1 MDMARSEVRKLVG
14 DDYTTGQHL
23 EHAAQQARERNYQDF
38 LIVDVD
44 AHHYESE
51 SYKDVFQYI
60 ESPVI
65 RHQALESS
73 KRGQRAS
80 MLGGTVG
87 YQDISGRITRHDL
100 RRHDIQRHDKLGGKH
115 RDVGMT
121 LEWMDAMGVDYSCLF
136 PTPMLFL
143 GLHPQVEVEVAMC
156 RAYNRWL

>member
-1 MDMARSEVRKLVG
+1 MTSLSSPETARRRASMDMARNEVRQLVG
-14 DDYTTGQHL
+14 DDYTTGKHL
-23 EHAAQQARERNYQDF
+23 EHASQQARERNYQDF

-100 RRHDIQRHDKLGGKH
+100 RRLDMARHEK
-115 RDVGMT
+115 
-121 LEWMDAMGVDYSCLF
+121 
-136 PTPMLFL
+136 
-143 GLHPQVEVEVAMC
+143 
-156 RAYNRWL
+156 